1 MIQKRT
7 GVLKI
12 ADFGTS
18 NFNDTSSAIMISGKS
33 TYKTSSVAGTPGFMA
48 PEQAEVDKLTERT
61 DVYNF
66 GATMYWMLTGQEI
79 PTAGPGSRTGKAVVP
94 PLATKFNN
102 EIPVELSE
110 VVNLCLEPNPHGRW
124 KNMHAV
130 VRQIDK
136 IREGMSVQG
145 RTM

>member
-1 MIQKRT
+1 MPSRASGPISRT
-7 GVLKI
+7 
-12 ADFGTS
+12 
-18 NFNDTSSAIMISGKS
+18 
-33 TYKTSSVAGTPGFMA
+33 
-48 PEQAEVDKLTERT
+48 E
-61 DVYNF
+61 
-66 GATMYWMLTGQEI
+66 
-79 PTAGPGSRTGKAVVP
+79 SRTGKAVVP